1 MNKKCHLSPAQQR
14 QVVIERMW
22 LRYYNDTLLA
32 KGIITETQHRKMQAK
47 ICSRTTPVGT
57 AHS

>member
-1 MNKKCHLSPAQQR
+1 MVQKSNLSPAQQR
-14 QVVIERMW
+14 QVVVERMW

-47 ICSRTTPVGT
+47 ICSRTIPIGTP
-57 AHS
+57 HS